1 MVTIKYEG
9 KISPTRISIT
19 RLIYNNNCNNSADY
33 YYNNLRKNICQD
45 DNISI
50 K

>member
-1 MVTIKYEG
+1 MKTKDHQRG
-9 KISPTRISIT
+9 FQL
-19 RLIYNNNCNNSADY
+19 RLIYNNNCNSSADY